1 VTLFLRRSRHIPA
14 TLLVVLA
21 APLLYL
27 TSPLVARGQFNL
39 ASKPAAGSSADAGKI
54 PAQWAKTLQAKQI
67 DQLAALY
74 TPDAVFLKPS
84 GERITGLPAIRDLCK
99 KIMDTFS
106 SEFTF
111 HSLAS
116 DVSGNLAYDSGEY
129 TESLV
134 KISDKTKAEV
144 QGNYLMIFKRQPDG
158 NWRIAHQMWTLVTP
172 GTE

>member
-1 VTLFLRRSRHIPA
+1 MSLCIP
-14 TLLVVLA
+14 
-21 APLLYL
+21 
-27 TSPLVARGQFNL
+27 SPLVTHGQ
-39 ASKPAAGSSADAGKI
+39 SKPVSKPTAGSTADIGKI

-84 GERITGLPAIRDLCK
+84 GERITGRPAVRDLCK

-116 DVSGNLAYDSGEY
+116 DTSGNLAYDSGEY

-134 KISDKTKAEV
+134 KISDQTKAEV
-144 QGNYLMIFKRQPDG
+144 QGNYLMIFKRQSDG
-158 NWRIAHQMWTLVTP
+158 GWLIAQQMWTLVTP